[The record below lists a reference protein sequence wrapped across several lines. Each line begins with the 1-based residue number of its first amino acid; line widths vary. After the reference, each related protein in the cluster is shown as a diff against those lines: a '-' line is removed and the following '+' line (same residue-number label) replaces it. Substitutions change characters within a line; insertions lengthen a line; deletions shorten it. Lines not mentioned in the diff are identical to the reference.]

1 MSLDLEQEFRAI
13 VAALEREGID
23 YAVVDDNLIRMKL
36 AAGRTRDIADVERLR
51 EMDR

>member
-1 MSLDLEQEFRAI
+1 VISRD
-13 VAALEREGID
+13 ALI
-23 YAVVDDNLIRMKL
+23 AMKL